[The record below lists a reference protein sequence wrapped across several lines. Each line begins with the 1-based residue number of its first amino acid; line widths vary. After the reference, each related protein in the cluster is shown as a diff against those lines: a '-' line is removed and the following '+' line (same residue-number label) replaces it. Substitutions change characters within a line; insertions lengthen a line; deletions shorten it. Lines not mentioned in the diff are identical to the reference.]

1 MEAAEFLVQGSAPE
15 PYRVLFQR
23 NDKNL
28 SAYCTCPAGE
38 EGMHCKHRIRILQG
52 STEGI
57 VSHNETDVAVVAGWL
72 VGTDVELALRR
83 VISLESEA
91 ARVTQ
96 ALRLAKKALAK
107 CFLD

>member
-23 NDKNL
+23 NGKNL

-57 VSHNETDVAVVAGWL
+57 VSHNERDVALVAGWL
-72 VGTDVELALRR
+72 VGTDVEVALHR
-83 VISLESEA
+83 VISLENEA